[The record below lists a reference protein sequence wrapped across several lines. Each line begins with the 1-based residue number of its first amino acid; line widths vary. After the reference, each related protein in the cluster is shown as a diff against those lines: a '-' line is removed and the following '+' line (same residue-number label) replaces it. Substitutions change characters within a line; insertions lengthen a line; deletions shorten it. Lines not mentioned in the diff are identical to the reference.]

1 MAFLAGKQLVWPPQN
16 NMMFTVLI
24 PTLNEEK
31 YLCNLLDSLRAQTLR
46 DFEVIIVDA
55 HSDDK
60 TKEVADKYKKH
71 LNLRVINSTKRN
83 ISYQRNLAA
92 KNATTEDLVFFD
104 ADVVPEKNFLAKIHR
119 ALLDDNFDL
128 ASSWLE
134 PISRRLLDK
143 LAFSLYNRIYL
154 ESTKH
159 FSPGGSGAF
168 MYVGKKVFHSLH
180 GFDPKIKLG
189 EDFDLIKRAT
199 LKKFKYRLFRNP
211 RIRFSVRRLDKEGR
225 FRFFKKIIRSGINY
239 HLRMPEK
246 NNQIKYEFGKF

>member
-1 MAFLAGKQLVWPPQN
+1 MKFSI
-16 NMMFTVLI
+16 LI

-31 YLCNLLDSLRAQTLR
+31 YLGKLLDSLLSQTLK
-46 DFEVIIVDA
+46 DFDVIVVDA

-60 TKEVADKYKKH
+60 TVAVAKKYEH
-71 LNLRVINSTKRN
+71 SLNIKVINSKKRN

-92 KNATTEDLVFFD
+92 KNATTDLIFFD

-168 MYVGKKVFHSLH
+168 IYVGKKVFHSLH

-225 FRFFKKIIRSGINY
+225 FRFFKKIIQSGINY
-239 HLRMPEK
+239 HLRGPEK